1 MQRHVRVLVFVFIIL
16 ITSVWAADRL
26 VRTQDAALPTLS
38 LALDWTPN
46 TNHTGIYVALHK
58 GWYKAAGIT
67 VKLLPYSSS
76 VTADQL
82 VSSGKADLGIS
93 STEQIVADTGA
104 GAPVVSVAAIVAH
117 NTSVLAVLKSSGITS
132 PRQLAGKIYGG
143 FGSPFETPEIGAVIR
158 HAGGNDSFKNV
169 TLGVDPLEALRT
181 KQVDFVWVFSGWEV
195 IQAQREGLALTTFP
209 ISSYG
214 VPDYSTPNIISSRTV
229 IADKKALLQKF
240 MSATT
245 RGYDYARAHP
255 ASAAQILLG
264 SVPPGTFPDP
274 GLVTQSQAYLSA
286 HYQDPGKAWGV
297 QTNASWVNYTN
308 FMLANHGVFNA
319 SGKPI
324 TALNASALYTNEFL

>member
-1 MQRHVRVLVFVFIIL
+1 MQRHVRVFGFVLIIL
-16 ITSVWAADRL
+16 VIGMWAADRL
-26 VRTQDAALPTLS
+26 VRAQDATPPTLS

-46 TNHTGIYVALHK
+46 TNYTGIYVALHE
-58 GWYKAAGIT
+58 GWYNAAGINL
-67 VKLLPYSSS
+67 KILPYSSS
-76 VTADQL
+76 VTPDQL

-93 STEQIVADTGA
+93 STEQIVADAAA

-132 PRQLAGKIYGG
+132 PRELDGKIYGG

-158 HAGGNDSFKNV
+158 HAGGNGSFKNV

-181 KQVDFVWVFSGWEV
+181 KQVAFVWVFSGWEV
-195 IQAQREGLALTTFP
+195 IQAECEGLALTTFP

-214 VPDYSTPNIISSRTV
+214 VPDYSTPNIISSATT
-229 IADKKALLQKF
+229 IAAKKALLQKF
-240 MSATT
+240 MNATT

-255 ASAAQILLG
+255 ASAAQILLT

-274 GLVTQSQAYLSA
+274 VLVKHSQAYLSA
-286 HYQDPGKAWGV
+286 HYQDRGKAWGI
-297 QTNASWVNYTN
+297 QTAASWTNYTK

-319 SGKPI
+319 SGEPI
-324 TALNASALYTNEFL
+324 ASLNAHALYTNEFL